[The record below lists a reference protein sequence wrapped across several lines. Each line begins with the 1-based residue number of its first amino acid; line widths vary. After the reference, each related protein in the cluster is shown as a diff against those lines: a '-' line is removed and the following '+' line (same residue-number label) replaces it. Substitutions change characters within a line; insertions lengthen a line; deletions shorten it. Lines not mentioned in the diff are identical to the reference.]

1 MKGLV
6 ADANIQGQVEYL
18 VQRMQA
24 DAWADFWQG
33 LGLVLRRFEDIG
45 LSGSSTDLEV
55 WNVCQAEQLILI
67 TDNRNLDSED
77 SLEATIRRNNTS
89 ESLPVS
95 PSPTSTSS
103 ERTTSMWSEWSRHS
117 RLPLRIDEVRGTG
130 RLYLPLEAEPHPR
143 RAEDFPSRPRLAS
156 SGSRCR
162 FFMYLAAIR
171 GFQQVV
177 QVRFDALARAKTVL
191 AGRKP

>member
-24 DAWADFWQG
+24 DAWAEFWQA
-33 LGLVLRRFEDIG
+33 LGLVLHRFEDIG

-77 SLEATIRRNNTS
+77 SLEATIRRNTS
-89 ESLPVS
+89 PESLPVF
-95 PSPTSTSS
+95 TIADMNQFRMNSS
-103 ERTTSMWSEWSRHS
+103 YVERVVEV
-117 RLPLRIDEVRGTG
+117 LYDYLLRIDDVRGAG
-130 RLYLPLEAEPHPR
+130 RLYIP
-143 RAEDFPSRPRLAS
+143 
-156 SGSRCR
+156 
-162 FFMYLAAIR
+162 
-171 GFQQVV
+171 
-177 QVRFDALARAKTVL
+177 
-191 AGRKP
+191 